1 MARAAL
7 AGLVYFAIVFA
18 IGFVLGGIRVLLVA
32 PVLGAL
38 GAVLVE
44 LPVIL
49 LACWL
54 AAGWLVRWLNPK
66 SASATLN
73 MGAVAFM
80 CLMIA
85 EFSLAALAFDRSLT
99 DQIRHW
105 ATLEGA
111 LGLGGQI
118 LFAILPWVQGRRT
131 AAVRSR

>member
-18 IGFVLGGIRVLLVA
+18 IGFVLGSIRVLLVA

-54 AAGWLVRWLNPK
+54 AAGWLARWLSPQ
-66 SASATLN
+66 SASDALI

-85 EFSLAALAFDRSLT
+85 EFSLADLAFDRSLT

-131 AAVRSR
+131 AAVRPR